1 MAPSYLSGPAFL
13 RAIGRFQEPSH
24 EGARVWSVVPLPLIV
39 HQPAVLPQILQRLLH
54 HHIETADTACAIS
67 TQARKARRLFRGPSC
82 SQHYTS

>member
-13 RAIGRFQEPSH
+13 RAIGRFQKPSH
-24 EGARVWSVVPLPLIV
+24 ERARVWSVVPLSLIV

-54 HHIETADTACAIS
+54 HHIETADTTCSIS
-67 TQARKARRLFRGPSC
+67 TQAHRLFRRPSC